1 MSSGAGYQG
10 IAGANRGAPAPRG
23 GMGRVRWDNVVKLLA
38 GLAVVAVV
46 VLWPRLGRE
55 AAVRVPDGVARPV
68 LPRVPERAARG
79 VPRRKP
85 RRVVRPPRPAKH
97 KKPRERPKARTRVRG
112 SGRSSELR
120 PAQP

>member
-38 GLAVVAVV
+38 GVAVVGVV

-55 AAVRVPDGVARPV
+55 ADVRVPDGVARPV
-68 LPRVPERAARG
+68 LPRVPEGAARE
-79 VPRRKP
+79 VPPRKP
-85 RRVVRPPRPAKH
+85 HSAARPPRPAKH
-97 KKPRERPKARTRVRG
+97 TKPRERQKARTMGQGFR
-112 SGRSSELR
+112 RSR
-120 PAQP
+120 